1 MVKQKE
7 KRITAA
13 DKQKAE
19 AYNAK
24 GLQHYQKWEIEEAI
38 KSFEIAA
45 RTDGTNS
52 EYYLNLARAL
62 VRSSEYEKALRAIG
76 DFIRLEKNQKLVERF
91 ERLFSNAMDAVEK
104 LITDKM
110 AKAGIPL
117 DEIGAAITMWLEFRV
132 AAGRRHIAMRKP
144 EAWAAAIDYTVRKVN
159 VRDVTQK
166 EIATLYG
173 ISGNTL
179 RTYFNDLVET
189 LDVMP
194 CDYRYFRGK
203 DNPLDKLVEAAVML
217 EKLEERFRRP

>member
-1 MVKQKE
+1 MAMQKE
-7 KRITAA
+7 KRISAA

-45 RTDGTNS
+45 KADDTNS
-52 EYYLNLARAL
+52 EYRLNLARTL
-62 VRSSEYEKALRAIG
+62 VRSSDYEKALRAIG
-76 DFIRLEKNQKLVERF
+76 EFIRLEKDQELVERF
-91 ERLFSNAMDAVEK
+91 ERLFSNAMDGVER

-117 DEIGAAITMWLEFRV
+117 DEIGAAITMWLEFRI
-132 AAGRRHIAMRKP
+132 AAGRRRIPMRKP
-144 EAWAAAIDYTVRKVN
+144 EAWAAALDYTTRKVN

-166 EIATLYG
+166 EIAELYG
-173 ISGNTL
+173 VSEDTL

-203 DNPLDKLVEAAVML
+203 DNPLDKLVEAAAML
-217 EKLEERFRRP
+217 EKLEERFHRP

>member
-1 MVKQKE
+1 MAMQKE
-7 KRITAA
+7 KRISAA

-45 RTDGTNS
+45 KADDTNS
-52 EYYLNLARAL
+52 EYRLNLARTL
-62 VRSSEYEKALRAIG
+62 VRSSDYEKALRAIG
-76 DFIRLEKNQKLVERF
+76 EFIRLEKDQELVERF
-91 ERLFSNAMDAVEK
+91 ERLFSNAMDGVER

-110 AKAGIPL
+110 AKTGIPL
-117 DEIGAAITMWLEFRV
+117 DEIGAAITMWLEFRI
-132 AAGRRHIAMRKP
+132 AAGRRRIPMRRP
-144 EAWAAAIDYTVRKVN
+144 EAWAAALDYTTRKVN

-166 EIATLYG
+166 EIAELYG
-173 ISGNTL
+173 VSEDTL

-203 DNPLDKLVEAAVML
+203 DNPLDKLVEAAAML
-217 EKLEERFRRP
+217 EKLEERFHRP